1 MNEQCS
7 SQIMLLLSAI
17 NTSTH
22 PFIFN
27 KSQRIPLHRNPS
39 CFLQTINSNPNSDSD
54 DNSSTLT
61 LSSTRALASAIR
73 KVSTS
78 PVEFTQ
84 RVENDRRNGLVL
96 PSPDFHRLCLQQL
109 HLFRRIVPESFLSVK
124 YIISFN
130 KLGFQFTF
138 DCVTVLFFIGVC

>member
-1 MNEQCS
+1 
-7 SQIMLLLSAI
+7 MLLLSAI

-39 CFLQTINSNPNSDSD
+39 CFLQTINANPNSDSD